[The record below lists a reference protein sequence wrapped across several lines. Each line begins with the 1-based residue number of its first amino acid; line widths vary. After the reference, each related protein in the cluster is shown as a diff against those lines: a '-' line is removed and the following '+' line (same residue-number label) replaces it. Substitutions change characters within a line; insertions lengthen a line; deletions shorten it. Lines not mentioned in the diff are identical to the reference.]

1 VATKVFAILKKRWKP
16 KNKTETSVKYDDRRK
31 EMVQDFKST
40 TEIKMEEEV
49 VGESIVQRKA
59 TFNKEGIRKV
69 LKDLSNQRTKL
80 EQSIKQVKDNLKDV
94 KALTKAEVELEKQIQ
109 NINTFNKSDQMKLQ
123 IEGQEAELKI
133 IKGDINDIYN

>member
-1 VATKVFAILKKRWKP
+1 MEP

-31 EMVQDFKST
+31 EMIQDFKST

-59 TFNKEGIRKV
+59 TFNNEGIRKV

-94 KALTKAEVELEKQIQ
+94 KVLTKEEVELEKQIQ

-123 IEGQEAELKI
+123 IENQEAELKI
-133 IKGDINDIYN
+133 IKGDIQDIKNAIGTRLKI

>member
-1 VATKVFAILKKRWKP
+1 MEP

-31 EMVQDFKST
+31 EMIQDFKST

-59 TFNKEGIRKV
+59 TFNKEGIKKV

-94 KALTKAEVELEKQIQ
+94 KKLTKAEVELEKQIQ

-133 IKGDINDIYN
+133 IKGDIQDIKNAVGGRIKL

>member
-1 VATKVFAILKKRWKP
+1 MEP
-16 KNKTETSVKYDDRRK
+16 KNKTETSVKYDDRKK

-59 TFNKEGIRKV
+59 TFNEEGIRKV

-133 IKGDINDIYN
+133 IKGDIQDIKNAVGGRLSL

>member
-1 VATKVFAILKKRWKP
+1 MEP

-59 TFNKEGIRKV
+59 TFNKEGIKKV

-94 KALTKAEVELEKQIQ
+94 KKLTKAEVELEKQIQ

-133 IKGDINDIYN
+133 IKGDIQDIKNAVGGRIKL

>member
-1 VATKVFAILKKRWKP
+1 MEP

-59 TFNKEGIRKV
+59 TFNKEGIKKV

-94 KALTKAEVELEKQIQ
+94 KVLTKEEVKLEKQIQ

-133 IKGDINDIYN
+133 IKGDINDIKNAIGTRLKI

>member
-1 VATKVFAILKKRWKP
+1 MEP

-94 KALTKAEVELEKQIQ
+94 KKLTKEEVELEKQIQ

-133 IKGDINDIYN
+133 IKGDIQDIKNAVGGRIKL

>member
-1 VATKVFAILKKRWKP
+1 MEP
-16 KNKTETSVKYDDRRK
+16 KNKTETSVKYDDRKK

-94 KALTKAEVELEKQIQ
+94 KKLTKAEVELEKQIQ

-133 IKGDINDIYN
+133 IKGDIQDIKNAVGGRIKL

>member
-1 VATKVFAILKKRWKP
+1 MEP

-31 EMVQDFKST
+31 EMIQDFKST

-94 KALTKAEVELEKQIQ
+94 KKLTKAEVELEKQIQ

-133 IKGDINDIYN
+133 IKGDIQDIKNAVGGRIKL

>member
-1 VATKVFAILKKRWKP
+1 MEP
-16 KNKTETSVKYDDRRK
+16 KNKTETSVKYDDRKK

-59 TFNKEGIRKV
+59 TFNKEGIKKV

-94 KALTKAEVELEKQIQ
+94 KKLTKAEVELEKQIQ

-133 IKGDINDIYN
+133 IKGDIQDIKNAVGGRIKL

>member
-1 VATKVFAILKKRWKP
+1 MEP

-59 TFNKEGIRKV
+59 TFNKEGIKKV

-94 KALTKAEVELEKQIQ
+94 KKLTKAEVELEKQIQ

-133 IKGDINDIYN
+133 IKGDINDIKNAIGTRLKI

>member
-1 VATKVFAILKKRWKP
+1 MEP
-16 KNKTETSVKYDDRRK
+16 KNKTETSVKYDDRKK

-40 TEIKMEEEV
+40 TEIKMDEEV

-94 KALTKAEVELEKQIQ
+94 KKLTKAEVELEKQIQ

-133 IKGDINDIYN
+133 IKGDIQDIKNAVGGRLSL

>member
-1 VATKVFAILKKRWKP
+1 MEP

-31 EMVQDFKST
+31 EMIQDFKST

-59 TFNKEGIRKV
+59 TFNKEGIKKV

-94 KALTKAEVELEKQIQ
+94 KVLTKEEVKLEKQIQ

-133 IKGDINDIYN
+133 IKGDINDIKNAIGTRLKI

>member
-1 VATKVFAILKKRWKP
+1 MEP
-16 KNKTETSVKYDDRRK
+16 KNKTETSVKYDDRKK

-59 TFNKEGIRKV
+59 TFNKEGIKKV

-94 KALTKAEVELEKQIQ
+94 KKLTKAEVELEKQIQ

-133 IKGDINDIYN
+133 IKGDIQDIKNAVGGRLSL

>member
-1 VATKVFAILKKRWKP
+1 MEP

-59 TFNKEGIRKV
+59 TFNKEGIKKV

-94 KALTKAEVELEKQIQ
+94 KALTKEEVELEKQIQ

-133 IKGDINDIYN
+133 IKGDIQDIKNAIGTRLKL

>member
-1 VATKVFAILKKRWKP
+1 MEP

-40 TEIKMEEEV
+40 TEIKMDEEV

-59 TFNKEGIRKV
+59 TFNKEGIKKV

-94 KALTKAEVELEKQIQ
+94 KVLTKEEVKLEKQIQ

-123 IEGQEAELKI
+123 IVDQEAELKI
-133 IKGDINDIYN
+133 IKGDIQDIKNAIGTRLKL

>member
-1 VATKVFAILKKRWKP
+1 MEP

-31 EMVQDFKST
+31 EMIQDFKST

-59 TFNKEGIRKV
+59 TFNKEGIKKV

-94 KALTKAEVELEKQIQ
+94 KKLTKAEVELEKQIQ

-133 IKGDINDIYN
+133 IKGDINDIKNAIGTRLKI

>member
-1 VATKVFAILKKRWKP
+1 MEP
-16 KNKTETSVKYDDRRK
+16 KTETSVKYDDRKK

-59 TFNKEGIRKV
+59 TFNKEGIKKV

-94 KALTKAEVELEKQIQ
+94 KKLTKAEVELEKQIQ

-133 IKGDINDIYN
+133 IKGDIQDIKNAVGGRIKL

>member
-1 VATKVFAILKKRWKP
+1 MEP

-94 KALTKAEVELEKQIQ
+94 KALTKEEVELEKQIQ

-133 IKGDINDIYN
+133 IKGDIQDIKNAVGGRIKL

>member
-1 VATKVFAILKKRWKP
+1 MEP

-94 KALTKAEVELEKQIQ
+94 KKLTKAEVELEKQIQ

-133 IKGDINDIYN
+133 IKGDIQDIKNAIGTRLKL

>member
-1 VATKVFAILKKRWKP
+1 MEP

-94 KALTKAEVELEKQIQ
+94 KKLTKAEVELEKQIQ

-133 IKGDINDIYN
+133 IKGDIQDIKNAVGGRIKL